1 VSRPRRV
8 IAVAVAV
15 LVVATLSACSSTPS
29 NRRVVSDVIE
39 SLQLPEAQE
48 ACMLA
53 KLDENYSDDD
63 LNAIAEEN
71 ENWDPAGENWT
82 TEQARE
88 QASPS
93 MLRYVADFQECTA
106 EGGAAPASSQPT
118 GSSEPSVS
126 SPPTASAAPTPT
138 SELAPTTS

>member
-1 VSRPRRV
+1 VKRPRRV
-8 IAVAVAV
+8 AAVGLAA
-15 LVVATLSACSSTPS
+15 LALATLSGCSSTPS

-39 SLQLPEAQE
+39 SLQLPDEQE

-53 KLDENYSDDD
+53 KLEGYSNDELD
-63 LNAIAEEN
+63 AIADEN

-93 MLRYVADFQECTA
+93 MRQYVADFEECLG
-106 EGGAAPASSQPT
+106 EDGAVPASSQPT

-126 SPPTASAAPTPT
+126 SQPTAS
-138 SELAPTTS
+138 SAPTTS